1 MAEFKI
7 YDVNIEALEAK
18 LAKLNKKAVKLN
30 CEPFALN
37 ILSTETIRNEELKT
51 VNKVYTLE
59 LIGNP
64 PKMDNWQFIGS
75 IEPHDSMN
83 LIKVIKGET
92 YPENYRTHGNYC
104 EHCKSTRSRKML
116 YLVRNTESGEFKAVG
131 KTCLKDFTGHTN
143 PLAYVTL
150 LEAYLDSSWLEE
162 FEGVPD
168 GSGLQRKYILEEY
181 LSYVSACIR
190 DSGWTSRSK
199 AQEEYCQAT
208 ADYAVDIMTAS
219 EGRRKKY
226 GYPEISDQDREL
238 AQKSIAW
245 AKELE
250 ATNDYLSNI
259 KIIALD
265 EVTTYKNMGF
275 AASIVSSFT
284 RHIEKEIE
292 KEMKATSAKQELI
305 SGYVGSIGEK
315 IQKELTFINSY
326 SFETQWGDSHI
337 YKFLDSEGNI
347 FIWKSSKYLEK
358 VVSVYIEEDENK
370 TEYKHFEPIRQGEK
384 VKIKGTIK
392 DHSEYAGAKQTILTR
407 CKIA

>member
-7 YDVNIEALEAK
+7 YDVNIKALEVK

-30 CEPFALN
+30 CEHFALN
-37 ILSTETIRNEELKT
+37 IISTETVRNEELKT

-75 IEPHDSMN
+75 IEPHESAN

-116 YLVRNTESGEFKAVG
+116 YLVKNTESGEYKAVG

-143 PLAYVTL
+143 PLAYATL

-162 FEGVPD
+162 FEGVPN
-168 GSGLQRKYILEEY
+168 GSGLQRKYNLEEY
-181 LSYVSACIR
+181 LTYVSACIR
-190 DSGWTSRSK
+190 DSGWISRSK
-199 AQEEYCQAT
+199 AQEDYCQAT
-208 ADYAVDIMTAS
+208 ADYAVDVMTAT
-219 EGRRKKY
+219 EGKRKKY
-226 GYPEISDQDREL
+226 GYPETNEQDREL
-238 AQKSIAW
+238 AQKSIVW

-250 ATNDYLSNI
+250 ATNDYLNNI

-284 RHIEKEIE
+284 RHIEREIK
-292 KEMKATSAKQELI
+292 KEMKATAKKQELI
-305 SGYVGSIGEK
+305 SDYVGSIGQK
-315 IQKELTFINSY
+315 IQIELKFVACH
-326 SFETQWGDSHI
+326 SFETQWGTTDI
-337 YKFLDSEGNI
+337 LKFLDQEGNV
-347 FIWKSSKYLEK
+347 FIWKTSTSQL
-358 VVSVYIEEDENK
+358 IE
-370 TEYKHFEPIRQGEK
+370 QGQT

-392 DHSEYAGAKQTILTR
+392 DHSEYAGARQTILTR

>member
-1 MAEFKI
+1 MVEFKI
-7 YDVNIEALEAK
+7 YDVNIEALEVK

-30 CEPFALN
+30 CEPFVLN
-37 ILSTETIRNEELKT
+37 ILSTEIVRNEEEKT
-51 VNKVYTLE
+51 VNKVFTLE

-64 PKMDNWQFIGS
+64 PQIAGWQFIGS
-75 IEPHDSMN
+75 IEPHDSAN
-83 LIKVIKGET
+83 LIKTIKGET
-92 YPENYRTHGNYC
+92 YPKEYRTHGNYC
-104 EHCKSTRSRKML
+104 EHCYSTRKRKML
-116 YLVRNTESGEFKAVG
+116 YLVKNTETNEYKAVG
-131 KTCLKDFTGHTN
+131 KTCLKDFTGHNN
-143 PLAYVTL
+143 PEAYANL
-150 LEAYLDSSWLEE
+150 LEAYTDTSWLEE
-162 FEGVPD
+162 FEGVPS
-168 GSGLQRKYILEEY
+168 GSGFIRQFDLTEY
-181 LSYVSACIR
+181 LTYVSACIR
-190 DSGWTSRSK
+190 DSGWISRTK
-199 AQEEYCQAT
+199 AQELEKHAT
-208 ADYAVDIMTAS
+208 ADYAIDILTAS
-219 EGRRKKY
+219 PEERKKY
-226 GYPEISDQDREL
+226 EYPETTDQDREL

-245 AKELE
+245 AKEIE
-250 ATNDYLSNI
+250 ATNNYLNNI

-284 RHIEKEIE
+284 RHIEREIE
-292 KEMKATSAKQELI
+292 KEMKTISAKQELI
-305 SGYVGSIGEK
+305 SDYVGSIGEK

-392 DHSEYAGAKQTILTR
+392 DHAEYAGAKQTILTR

>member
-37 ILSTETIRNEELKT
+37 IISTETVRNEELKT
-51 VNKVYTLE
+51 VNKVFTLE

-64 PKMDNWQFIGS
+64 PQIAGWQFIGS
-75 IEPHDSMN
+75 IEPHDSAN
-83 LIKVIKGET
+83 LVKVIKGET

-104 EHCKSTRSRKML
+104 EHCKSTRKRKML
-116 YLVRNTESGEFKAVG
+116 YLVKNTESGEYKAVG

-143 PLAYVTL
+143 PLAYATL

-168 GSGLQRKYILEEY
+168 GSGLQRKYNLEEY
-181 LSYVSACIR
+181 LTYVSACIR
-190 DSGWTSRSK
+190 YNGWISRTK
-199 AQEEYCQAT
+199 AQELEKHAT
-208 ADYAVDIMTAS
+208 ADYAVDVMTAS
-219 EGRRKKY
+219 PSERKRY
-226 GYPEISDQDREL
+226 EYPETTDQDLEL
-238 AQKSIAW
+238 AQKSITW

-250 ATNDYLSNI
+250 ETNDYLNNI

-284 RHIEKEIE
+284 RHIEKEII
-292 KEMKATSAKQELI
+292 KEQKATTQKQELI
-305 SGYVGSIGEK
+305 SQYIGNIGEK
-315 IQKELTFINSY
+315 IQTELTYVNSF
-326 SFETQWGDSHI
+326 SFETQWGMSHI
-337 YKFLDSEGNI
+337 NKFLDQNGNI
-347 FIWKSSKYLEK
+347 FIWKSSSNMGKWDEK
-358 VVSVYIEEDENK
+358 GNYIHP
-370 TEYKHFEPIRQGEK
+370 TQGET

-392 DHSEYAGAKQTILTR
+392 DHAEYAGAKQTILTR

>member
-37 ILSTETIRNEELKT
+37 ILSTEIVRNEEEKT

-59 LIGNP
+59 LIGTP
-64 PKMDNWQFIGS
+64 PKIDNWQFIGS

-83 LIKVIKGET
+83 LIKTIAGES

-104 EHCKSTRSRKML
+104 EHCKSTRKRKNL
-116 YLVRNTESGEFKAVG
+116 YLVKNTESGEYKAVG

-143 PLAYVTL
+143 PEAYANL

-168 GSGLQRKYILEEY
+168 GSGLQRRYNLEEY
-181 LSYVSACIR
+181 LTYVSACIR

-208 ADYAVDIMTAS
+208 ADYAVDVLTAS
-219 EGRRKKY
+219 EGRRKRY
-226 GYPEISDQDREL
+226 GYPETSDQDREL
-238 AQKSIAW
+238 AQKAIIW
-245 AKELE
+245 AKEIE
-250 ATNDYLSNI
+250 ATNDYLNNI

-265 EVTTYKNMGF
+265 EITTYKNMGF

-284 RHIEKEIE
+284 RHIEREIE

-305 SGYVGSIGEK
+305 SDYVGSIGQK
-315 IQKELTFINSY
+315 IQIELKFVACH
-326 SFETQWGDSHI
+326 SFETQWGTTDI
-337 YKFLDSEGNI
+337 LKFLDQEGNV
-347 FIWKSSKYLEK
+347 FIWKTSTSQL
-358 VVSVYIEEDENK
+358 IE
-370 TEYKHFEPIRQGEK
+370 QGQT